1 MSQVLIQQNLGD
13 AQGYQNILPT
23 NITSEVANMFVN
35 SGGAQYTND
44 VLKYIGKYCMYW
56 WQRRKKTIATNITEQ
71 NLSDSSAIGRSG
83 GNTIAYSKTPMTE
96 QDLFA
101 NGTVVTLTSSSSSNA
116 QIAQT
121 LVNQAPCYVGTGYG
135 QVYKIPSGAT
145 FSSNYSS
152 TLTLYM
158 ERADIIAN
166 KTGSPVATL
175 VTSITTSETY
185 TDWEYLQSTNRNTY
199 PDFGTSGE
207 YEYQF
212 LNIPFENSLSGC
224 KIQTGSYVGT
234 RTYGKDNPCSL
245 TFDFITKAIFIME
258 IGNRQDN
265 TWNITVLTDQEDT
278 SHFIGGRKTTSSVN
292 NSSITIISMGKNVKW
307 YSERDANAQFNLEQ
321 TSYVYI
327 VV

>member
-1 MSQVLIQQNLGD
+1 M
-13 AQGYQNILPT
+13 
-23 NITSEVANMFVN
+23 
-35 SGGAQYTND
+35 
-44 VLKYIGKYCMYW
+44 
-56 WQRRKKTIATNITEQ
+56 
-71 NLSDSSAIGRSG
+71 
-83 GNTIAYSKTPMTE
+83 
-96 QDLFA
+96 
-101 NGTVVTLTSSSSSNA
+101 
-116 QIAQT
+116 
-121 LVNQAPCYVGTGYG
+121 
-135 QVYKIPSGAT
+135 
-145 FSSNYSS
+145 
-152 TLTLYM
+152 
-158 ERADIIAN
+158 
-166 KTGSPVATL
+166 
-175 VTSITTSETY
+175 
-185 TDWEYLQSTNRNTY
+185 
-199 PDFGTSGE
+199 
-207 YEYQF
+207 
-212 LNIPFENSLSGC
+212 NIPFENSLSGC

>member
-245 TFDFITKAIFIME
+245 TFV
-258 IGNRQDN
+258 
-265 TWNITVLTDQEDT
+265 NIHE
-278 SHFIGGRKTTSSVN
+278 
-292 NSSITIISMGKNVKW
+292 
-307 YSERDANAQFNLEQ
+307 
-321 TSYVYI
+321 
-327 VV
+327 